1 VRLPKNS
8 RRGCA
13 VAKPAYYF
21 VGGNRGQL
29 GSIRRATGETLLVYN
44 RLAMPP
50 LRGLGILLCLTPLL
64 AACTVYG
71 EHPVRSFSDATSGA
85 GFERSLWNDVKDK
98 DWKDLQL
105 HLASNFTFLTLFG
118 PLDRPAAL
126 AAFQQMDVKDFS
138 LGDLQT
144 QLNGDT
150 FVVTYTIVLRGS
162 SGGKPLSE
170 QPQRRMTVWQQ
181 QKSGWVAL
189 AQTVLG
195 TP

>member
-1 VRLPKNS
+1 
-8 RRGCA
+8 
-13 VAKPAYYF
+13 
-21 VGGNRGQL
+21 
-29 GSIRRATGETLLVYN
+29 
-44 RLAMPP
+44 MPP
-50 LRGLGILLCLTPLL
+50 LRGFGILLCPIFLL

-71 EHPVRSFSDATSGA
+71 EHPVRSFSDATSAA
-85 GFERSLWNDVKDK
+85 GFERSFWRDVKDK

-105 HLASNFTFLTLFG
+105 HLASNFIFLAPSG

-150 FVVTYTIVLRGS
+150 FVVTYTIILRGS
-162 SGGKPLSE
+162 SGGQPLPE

-195 TP
+195 PS